1 MAVGRTSNP
10 PRFGRAGYTLI
21 ELMVV
26 MSIIIV
32 LVSLVFPTVSALKK
46 KRMIAVAQAELKQ
59 VETAIQAYKARL
71 GFYPPDNPGNP
82 VTNQL
87 YFELSGTTL
96 TNVGNLDYFVTLDG
110 SSRIGRGDLSVL
122 YGFDA
127 SNHPKVSGFAN
138 CSTSARGSDE
148 VASAVNFLTGL
159 KPTQLGSMVV
169 NNDVINNALLACS
182 VKWAGTTNVVVTKGN
197 SRAVV
202 AGLNPWRYVSSNP
215 TNNPASYDLWVDL
228 MIGSKT
234 YRVSNWSQQPQVV
247 GAAP

>member
-10 PRFGRAGYTLI
+10 PRFRRAGYTLI

-87 YFELSGTTL
+87 YFELEGTVFDGVKLFT
-96 TNVGNLDYFVTLDG
+96 TLDG
-110 SSRIGRGDLSVL
+110 SSQISTNDIPVL
-122 YGFDA
+122 YRNA
-127 SNHPKVSGFAN
+127 SLVGFAN
-138 CSTSARGSDE
+138 SSKNARGTDE
-148 VASAVNFLTGL
+148 QTAAVSFLKGL

-228 MIGSKT
+228 VIGRKT
-234 YRVSNWSQQPQVV
+234 YRVSNWSQQPQVA
-247 GAAP
+247 GGTP